1 LINALFIV
9 TIDECKMTNINF
21 TADNIN
27 IVMNNSHTLKRPDN
41 LQVWNEIKKF
51 WFWVSDY
58 LWVTS

>member
-1 LINALFIV
+1 
-9 TIDECKMTNINF
+9 MTNINF

-51 WFWVSDY
+51 
-58 LWVTS
+58 